1 MLQGIRVLDL
11 SRVIAGPYCAALL
24 GDLGADVIKLERPG
38 RGDDLRALRGNG
50 RMSASFAAVNRN
62 KRGIAVDLQ
71 KPEGAR
77 LAFDLARRA
86 DVVIENFLPGVAEK
100 LGLGYAAVRAVNP
113 AVVYASVT
121 GFGQTGPLAR
131 KPGYNTIAQGM
142 SGLMALTGMPGDP
155 PTRVGGSVSDVA
167 ASYVTFGM
175 VNAALVHRFR
185 TGEGQHVDVSL
196 VGASLGL
203 LPDPVAIYFDTG
215 ERPKRAGNRID
226 FGRIHFAM
234 EKVAKAGGIMVVH
247 GEDEDL
253 VQFNYERFREEG
265 RLEGSNL
272 HLVHTKLSELLAFR
286 RTIALAKASGA
297 GVYFVHVSAR
307 EGVESV
313 AEARAQGLP
322 VYGET
327 LHQYACFT
335 AEYYKTPRGFCSH
348 TYPSLKFPED
358 QQALWDGLVRDG
370 LSTLAT
376 DEYPT
381 SLELKLKGRTIEDVT
396 GGNVGAEARIGIG
409 YTEGVVKR
417 GMSLPRF
424 ADVTATNA
432 ARILGLYP
440 KKGVIAPGSDA
451 DLVLIDP
458 TIRKTLTRD
467 DFHVTDYSPWE
478 GWAVSGWPVLTLL
491 RGKIIAERG
500 RLLGSPSDGQWV
512 SRRIDPAVL
521 RRPVC

>member
-100 LGLGYAAVRAVNP
+100 LGLGYAAVRAANP
-113 AVVYASVT
+113 SVVYASVT

-215 ERPKRAGNRID
+215 ERPKRAGNRNLNLSPAEAFRAKD
-226 FGRIHFAM
+226 GFVNVVLMNAEQWGRFCQALGDPAM
-234 EKVAKAGGIMVVH
+234 ETDPRFATNPARPANHAAFKARVEAILGTSEATDWVARLEAGGIAAGPIYEFHEVFEDPQVRHLGLVAEVDQPGAGKVKMLTFPGRASGTPPRIDRPAPLLGQHTAEVL
-247 GEDEDL
+247 GEL
-253 VQFNYERFREEG
+253 GLAREEID
-265 RLEGSNL
+265 RL
-272 HLVHTKLSELLAFR
+272 A
-286 RTIALAKASGA
+286 AAS
-297 GVYFVHVSAR
+297 VIV
-307 EGVESV
+307 
-313 AEARAQGLP
+313 L
-322 VYGET
+322 GE
-327 LHQYACFT
+327 Q
-335 AEYYKTPRGFCSH
+335 
-348 TYPSLKFPED
+348 PS
-358 QQALWDGLVRDG
+358 
-370 LSTLAT
+370 
-376 DEYPT
+376 
-381 SLELKLKGRTIEDVT
+381 
-396 GGNVGAEARIGIG
+396 
-409 YTEGVVKR
+409 
-417 GMSLPRF
+417 
-424 ADVTATNA
+424 
-432 ARILGLYP
+432 
-440 KKGVIAPGSDA
+440 
-451 DLVLIDP
+451 
-458 TIRKTLTRD
+458 
-467 DFHVTDYSPWE
+467 
-478 GWAVSGWPVLTLL
+478 
-491 RGKIIAERG
+491 
-500 RLLGSPSDGQWV
+500 
-512 SRRIDPAVL
+512 
-521 RRPVC
+521 